1 MRWHRWILSSLVL
14 HASAAGIAAR
24 RARVALEAPAETRP
38 RRVEFEVEPTGAPSR
53 SNAATA
59 AVRQPER
66 AALGGLRSAQN
77 VDGETRGEGG
87 DGRSAESG
95 LLLAARPE
103 GVNLDPRLLN
113 NLQARQEQRIRTSAR
128 RASAQDD
135 RRTPNPSDDAW
146 VATGSG
152 EILFRL
158 PRAERDPARGAT
170 TRAGA
175 SSPELQRAPRGDGDA
190 QAVPREESARLGAGV
205 REGSTAGA
213 ARAAGASRVLRP
225 ALLQGHASTTA
236 DLAAPRPDDDVD
248 SALLAASLQR
258 AFVSS
263 TVHSGPRRAEGAG
276 GVGGGGAPGSGGG
289 VGRGGR
295 AAPLGDGAGWVSLSS
310 DDARY
315 MRYLLEVRRRLE
327 PLWADAFPREEALRL
342 RQGTVIVRF
351 FIEASGGVTGASI
364 ERRSGVERFD
374 ANVLAAVRRARLP
387 PIPPALGLRRLGIRA
402 PFEFRNPL
410 VR

>member
-1 MRWHRWILSSLVL
+1 MRWHRWILTSLVL

-24 RARVALEAPAETRP
+24 RARDAREPPVEARARTI
-38 RRVEFEVEPTGAPSR
+38 EFEVETLGAPSR
-53 SNAATA
+53 ARASTPAP
-59 AVRQPER
+59 RRPER
-66 AALGGLRSAQN
+66 ATLGGLRSAQN
-77 VDGETRGEGG
+77 VDGESRGEGG
-87 DGRSAESG
+87 DGRSAEAG

-103 GVNLDPRLLN
+103 GVNLDPRILN
-113 NLQARQEQRIRTSAR
+113 NLSARQEQRIHTAAQ

-152 EILFRL
+152 VILFRL
-158 PRAERDPARGAT
+158 PTAERAPARGAST
-170 TRAGA
+170 TDGA
-175 SSPELQRAPRGDGDA
+175 SRPELQRTHDGDGDA
-190 QAVPREESARLGAGV
+190 PSVPREESARLGGGV
-205 REGSTAGA
+205 REGSTSGA
-213 ARAAGASRVLRP
+213 PRAAGASRTLRP

-236 DLAAPRPDDDVD
+236 DRAALRPDDDVD
-248 SALLAASLQR
+248 SALLANSLQR
-258 AFVSS
+258 AYVSA
-263 TVHSGPRRAEGAG
+263 TVHSGARRADGAG

-295 AAPLGDGAGWVSLSS
+295 AAPLGDGTGWVSLSS

-327 PLWADAFPREEALRL
+327 PLWADAFPQDEALRL

-351 FIEASGGVTGASI
+351 FIEEAGGVTGVSI
-364 ERRSGVERFD
+364 ERRSGVARFD
-374 ANVLAAVRRARLP
+374 ANVLAAVRGARLP
-387 PIPPALGLRRLGIRA
+387 PIPAALGLRRLGVRA